1 MKKIFII
8 GGVVIIAL
16 AIGGYFYFGRE
27 VAPEYEYT
35 VAKQGDLVQ
44 EVSVTGKV
52 KPAEAVDLAFEKSGK
67 IKRSAVKVGDKI
79 KSGQILA
86 ELDSADAQAQVN
98 QAMASLESARAKL
111 AELKKG
117 AREEELR
124 VAEVKVKNAE
134 TTLADARLNLE
145 NIRQKAEADLKEDY
159 DSALAL
165 AVKSLSIAT
174 HSLFVITDIQNARF
188 ADYDQQS
195 VGVADAKAAAVA
207 ALLGVYGS
215 GRASNNYLSQLNG
228 GAKLAVGNAQIYPAN
243 ENIDGALSQLK
254 DALKKLKSALDAIP
268 VLSTFTATESA
279 NLNTEKTNIAGELST
294 ISGKQQA
301 IEVQKASNQN
311 AIASAQASVNS
322 AAGALESAKDELALK
337 EAGSSA
343 EAIAAQEAQ
352 VNEAGARLQ
361 ASQAQLSKSVLQ
373 SPIDGVVIKQD
384 AKTGEIVLANSPLI
398 SIISGAGFEMEANVP
413 EADTAKVKIGDGARV
428 TLDAYG
434 NDVIFKAKVAKIDP
448 AETVVEGV
456 ATYKT
461 TLAFLEDDG
470 RVKSGMT
477 ANIDIE
483 TARRDGVIFIPRRA
497 TVKKDNRV
505 IVFVAG
511 AGQPPAERVVKLGL
525 VGSDGNVEV
534 QEGLSEDEQII
545 VNPEKI
551 AQSF

>member
-8 GGVVIIAL
+8 GGVILIVLVA
-16 AIGGYFYFGRE
+16 GGYFYFGRE
-27 VAPEYEYT
+27 VAPEYEYM
-35 VAKQGDLVQ
+35 VAKRGDLVQ

-67 IKRSAVKVGDKI
+67 ITRTTVKVGDKI

-86 ELDSADAQAQVN
+86 QLEDSELKAQVA
-98 QAMASLESARAKL
+98 QVEASLESARAKL
-111 AELKKG
+111 AGLKKG

-145 NIRQKAEADLKEDY
+145 NTRQKAEADLKEDY
-159 DSALAL
+159 DGALAA
-165 AVKSLSIAT
+165 AVKSLSIAA

-195 VGVADAKAAAVA
+195 VEVADAKAAAVA
-207 ALLGVYGS
+207 ALLGAYGS
-215 GRASNNYLSQLNG
+215 GRSGNDYLSQLNG
-228 GAKLAVGNAQIYPAN
+228 GAKLAVGYAQSYPPD
-243 ENIDGALSQLK
+243 ENIDSALSLLK
-254 DALKKLKSALDAIP
+254 DALQKLKLALDAIP
-268 VLSTFTATESA
+268 VLPTFTATESA
-279 NLNTEKTNIAGELST
+279 NLNTEKTNIANELST

-301 IEVQKASNQN
+301 VEVQKVINQN
-311 AIASAQASVNS
+311 AIASAQASIN
-322 AAGALESAKDELALK
+322 AASGAFQSAKDELALK
-337 EAGSSA
+337 KAGSSV

-352 VNEAGARLQ
+352 VNEAEARLQ
-361 ASQAQLSKSVLQ
+361 ASRAQLSKSVLQ
-373 SPIDGVVIKQD
+373 SPIDGVVTKQD
-384 AKTGEIVLANSPLI
+384 AKAGEIVSANLPII
-398 SIISGAGFEMEANVP
+398 SIISSTRFEIEANVP
-413 EADTAKVKIGDGARV
+413 EADIAKVKIGDSARV

-434 NDVIFKAKVAKIDP
+434 NDVIFEAKVAEIDP
-448 AETVVEGV
+448 AETMVEGV

-461 TLAFLEDDG
+461 TLIFTKDDE

-483 TARRDGVIFIPRRA
+483 TARREGVVFIPRRA
-497 TVKKDNRV
+497 TVKRDV
-505 IVFVAG
+505 DTIVFMASG
-511 AGQPPAERVVKLGL
+511 IQPAERVVKLGL

-534 QEGLSEDEQII
+534 VEGLSEGEQII

-551 AQSF
+551 IQ

>member
-8 GGVVIIAL
+8 GGVIIIVLVA
-16 AIGGYFYFGRE
+16 GGYFYFGRE
-27 VAPEYEYT
+27 TAPEYEYT
-35 VAKQGDLVQ
+35 VAKRGDLVQ

-67 IKRSAVKVGDKI
+67 VALVSADVGGKI
-79 KSGQILA
+79 KAGQILA
-86 ELDSADAQAQVN
+86 QLEDSELKAQVA
-98 QAMASLESARAKL
+98 QVEASLESARAKL

-145 NIRQKAEADLKEDY
+145 NTRQKAEADLREDY
-159 DSALAL
+159 DSALASS
-165 AVKSLSIAT
+165 VKSLSIAT

-188 ADYDQQS
+188 AGYDQQS
-195 VGVADAKAAAVA
+195 VGVADVKAAAVA
-207 ALLGVYGS
+207 ALLGAYGS
-215 GRASNNYLSQLNG
+215 GRASNDYLSQLNG

-243 ENIDGALSQLK
+243 ENIDSALSLLK
-254 DALKKLKSALDAIP
+254 DALQKLKLALDAIP

-279 NLNTEKTNIAGELST
+279 NLNTEKTNIANELST

-301 IEVQKASNQN
+301 VEVQKVINQN
-311 AIASAQASVNS
+311 AIASAQASIN
-322 AAGALESAKDELALK
+322 AASGAFQSAKDELALK
-337 EAGSSA
+337 KAGSSV

-352 VNEAGARLQ
+352 VNEAEARLQ
-361 ASQAQLSKSVLQ
+361 ASRAQLSKSVLQ
-373 SPIDGVVIKQD
+373 SPIDGVVTKQD
-384 AKTGEIVLANSPLI
+384 AKAGEIVSANLPII
-398 SIISGAGFEMEANVP
+398 SIISSTRFEIEANVP
-413 EADTAKVKIGDGARV
+413 EADIAKVKIGDSARV

-434 NDVIFKAKVAKIDP
+434 NDVIFEAKVAEIDP
-448 AETVVEGV
+448 AETMVEGV

-461 TLAFLEDDG
+461 TLIFTKDDE

-483 TARRDGVIFIPRRA
+483 TAKREGVVYIPRRA
-497 TVKKDNRV
+497 TVKRDV
-505 IVFVAG
+505 DTIVFMAG
-511 AGQPPAERVVKLGL
+511 GIQPAERVVKLGL
-525 VGSDGNVEV
+525 VGSDGNVEIT
-534 QEGLSEDEQII
+534 EGLSEGEQII

-551 AQSF
+551 IQ

>member
-8 GGVVIIAL
+8 GGSVIIAL
-16 AIGGYFYFGRE
+16 VVGGYFYFGRE
-27 VAPEYEYT
+27 TAPEYEYT
-35 VAKQGDLVQ
+35 VAKRGDLVQ

-67 IKRSAVKVGDKI
+67 VALVSADVGGKI
-79 KSGQILA
+79 KAGQILA
-86 ELDSADAQAQVN
+86 QLEDSELKAQVA
-98 QAMASLESARAKL
+98 QVEASLESARAKL

-145 NIRQKAEADLKEDY
+145 NTRQKAEADLREDY
-159 DSALAL
+159 DSALASS
-165 AVKSLSIAT
+165 VKSLSIAT

-188 ADYDQQS
+188 AGYDQQS
-195 VGVADAKAAAVA
+195 VGVADVKAAAVA
-207 ALLGVYGS
+207 ALLGAYGS
-215 GRASNNYLSQLNG
+215 GRASNDYLSQLNG

-243 ENIDGALSQLK
+243 ENIDSALSLLK
-254 DALKKLKSALDAIP
+254 DALQKLKLALDAIP

-279 NLNTEKTNIAGELST
+279 NLNTEKTNIANELST

-301 IEVQKASNQN
+301 VEVQKVINQN
-311 AIASAQASVNS
+311 AIASAQASIN
-322 AAGALESAKDELALK
+322 AASGAFQSAKDELALK
-337 EAGSSA
+337 KAGSSV

-352 VNEAGARLQ
+352 VNEAEARLQ
-361 ASQAQLSKSVLQ
+361 ASRAQLSKSVLQ
-373 SPIDGVVIKQD
+373 SPIDGVVTKQD
-384 AKTGEIVLANSPLI
+384 AKAGEIVSANLPII
-398 SIISGAGFEMEANVP
+398 SIISSTRFEIEANVP
-413 EADTAKVKIGDGARV
+413 EADIAKVKIGDSARV

-434 NDVIFKAKVAKIDP
+434 NDVIFEAKVAEIDP
-448 AETVVEGV
+448 AETMVEGV

-461 TLAFLEDDG
+461 TLIFTKDDE

-483 TARRDGVIFIPRRA
+483 TAKREGVVYIPRRA
-497 TVKKDNRV
+497 TVKRDV
-505 IVFVAG
+505 DTIVFMAG
-511 AGQPPAERVVKLGL
+511 GIQPAERVVKLGL
-525 VGSDGNVEV
+525 VGSDGNVEIT
-534 QEGLSEDEQII
+534 EGLSEGEQII

-551 AQSF
+551 IQ

>member
-8 GGVVIIAL
+8 GGSVIIAL
-16 AIGGYFYFGRE
+16 VVGGYFYFGRE
-27 VAPEYEYT
+27 TAPEYEYT
-35 VAKQGDLVQ
+35 VAKRGDLVQ

-67 IKRSAVKVGDKI
+67 VALVSADVGGKI
-79 KSGQILA
+79 KAGQILA
-86 ELDSADAQAQVN
+86 QLEDSELKAQVA
-98 QAMASLESARAKL
+98 QVEASLESARAKL

-145 NIRQKAEADLKEDY
+145 NTRQKAEADLREDY
-159 DSALAL
+159 DSALASS
-165 AVKSLSIAT
+165 VKSLSIAT

-188 ADYDQQS
+188 AGYDQQS
-195 VGVADAKAAAVA
+195 VGVADVKAAAVA
-207 ALLGVYGS
+207 ALLGAYGS
-215 GRASNNYLSQLNG
+215 GRASNDYLSQLNG

-243 ENIDGALSQLK
+243 ENIDSALSLLK
-254 DALKKLKSALDAIP
+254 DALQKLKLALDAIP

-279 NLNTEKTNIAGELST
+279 NLNTEKTNIANELST

-301 IEVQKASNQN
+301 VEVQKVINQN
-311 AIASAQASVNS
+311 AIASAQASIN
-322 AAGALESAKDELALK
+322 AASGAFQSAKDELALK
-337 EAGSSA
+337 KAGSSV

-352 VNEAGARLQ
+352 VNEAEARLQ
-361 ASQAQLSKSVLQ
+361 ASRAQLSKSVLQ
-373 SPIDGVVIKQD
+373 SPIDGVVTKQD
-384 AKTGEIVLANSPLI
+384 AKAGEIVSANLPII
-398 SIISGAGFEMEANVP
+398 SIISSTRFEIEANVP
-413 EADTAKVKIGDGARV
+413 EADIAKVKIGDSARV

-434 NDVIFKAKVAKIDP
+434 NDVIFEAKVAEIDP
-448 AETVVEGV
+448 AETMVEGV

-461 TLAFLEDDG
+461 TLIFTKDDE

-483 TARRDGVIFIPRRA
+483 TAKREGVVYIPRRA
-497 TVKKDNRV
+497 TVKRDV
-505 IVFVAG
+505 DTIVFMAG
-511 AGQPPAERVVKLGL
+511 GIQPAERVVKLGL

-534 QEGLSEDEQII
+534 VEGLSEGEQII

-551 AQSF
+551 IQ

>member
-8 GGVVIIAL
+8 GGVIIIVLVA
-16 AIGGYFYFGRE
+16 GGYFYFGRE
-27 VAPEYEYT
+27 VASEYEYT
-35 VAKQGDLVQ
+35 VAKRGDLVQ

-67 IKRSAVKVGDKI
+67 VALVSADVGGKI
-79 KSGQILA
+79 KAGQILA
-86 ELDSADAQAQVN
+86 QLEDSELKAQVA
-98 QAMASLESARAKL
+98 QVEASLESARAKL

-145 NIRQKAEADLKEDY
+145 NTRQKAEADLREDY
-159 DSALAL
+159 DSALASS
-165 AVKSLSIAT
+165 VKSLSIAT

-188 ADYDQQS
+188 AGYDQQS
-195 VGVADAKAAAVA
+195 VGVADVKAAAVA
-207 ALLGVYGS
+207 ALLGAYGS
-215 GRASNNYLSQLNG
+215 GRASNDYLSQLNG

-243 ENIDGALSQLK
+243 ENIDSALSLLK
-254 DALKKLKSALDAIP
+254 DALQKLKLALDAIP

-279 NLNTEKTNIAGELST
+279 NLNTEKTNIANELST

-301 IEVQKASNQN
+301 VEVQKVINQN
-311 AIASAQASVNS
+311 AIASAQASIN
-322 AAGALESAKDELALK
+322 AASGAFQSAKDELALK
-337 EAGSSA
+337 KAGSSV

-352 VNEAGARLQ
+352 VNEAEARLQ
-361 ASQAQLSKSVLQ
+361 ASRAQLSKSVLQ
-373 SPIDGVVIKQD
+373 SPIDGVVTKQD
-384 AKTGEIVLANSPLI
+384 AKAGEIVSANLPII
-398 SIISGAGFEMEANVP
+398 SIISSTRFEIEANVP
-413 EADTAKVKIGDGARV
+413 EADIAKVKIGDSARV

-434 NDVIFKAKVAKIDP
+434 NDVIFEAKVAEIDP
-448 AETVVEGV
+448 AETMVEGV

-461 TLAFLEDDG
+461 TLIFTKDDE

-483 TARRDGVIFIPRRA
+483 TAKREGVVYIPRRA
-497 TVKKDNRV
+497 TVKRDV
-505 IVFVAG
+505 DTIVFMAG
-511 AGQPPAERVVKLGL
+511 GIQPAERVVKLGL
-525 VGSDGNVEV
+525 VGSDGNVEIT
-534 QEGLSEDEQII
+534 EGLSEGEQII

-551 AQSF
+551 IQ